1 MKTLLLSTFLM
12 AAVTYAETATMS
24 PPERRIRVTSTGDVL
39 EWQPGLGIIVLPH
52 GRARV
57 ETRVSRRHSSDAKS
71 IVPLERH
78 GESAVRIHD
87 ADELMDELDYR

>member
-12 AAVTYAETATMS
+12 AAVTFAETPTMS

-39 EWQPGLGIIVLPH
+39 EWQPGLGIVVLPH
-52 GRARV
+52 GRTRV
-57 ETRVSRRHSSDAKS
+57 ETRVSRRYSSDAKS

-78 GESAVRIHD
+78 RQPAAPIHD